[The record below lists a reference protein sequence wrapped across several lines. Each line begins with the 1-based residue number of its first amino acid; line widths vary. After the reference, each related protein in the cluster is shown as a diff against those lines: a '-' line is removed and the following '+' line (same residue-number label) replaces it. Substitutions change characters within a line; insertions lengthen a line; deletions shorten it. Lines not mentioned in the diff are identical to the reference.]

1 MCSKETL
8 LLKQK
13 HFNRIIYGSECKTL
27 IRNDILPVVSL
38 ICVFTA
44 HSGLILFEGGINSST
59 ININ

>member
-44 HSGLILFEGGINSST
+44 HSGLISF
-59 ININ
+59 